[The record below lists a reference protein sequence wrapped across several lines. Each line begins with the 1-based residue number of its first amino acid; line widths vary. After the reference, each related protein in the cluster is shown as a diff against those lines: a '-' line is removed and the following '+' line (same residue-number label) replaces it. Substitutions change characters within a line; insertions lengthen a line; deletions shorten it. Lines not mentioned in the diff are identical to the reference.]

1 MKHPLYF
8 VGKVLWKIR
17 HTRPLKPNKDI
28 VDNVFAWD
36 FTSAPV
42 FNNGLIWRVAQKHE
56 LHQKYESYKSK
67 CAD

>member
-1 MKHPLYF
+1 MKHLLYF

-17 HTRPLKPNKDI
+17 HTQPLKPNKDI

-42 FNNGLIWRVAQKHE
+42 FNNGLIWRVA
-56 LHQKYESYKSK
+56 
-67 CAD
+67 